1 MTEVGKIMGK
11 TYEQLDDV
19 CKSCSNRLSDVDKEI
34 NDIYHYIEFSNLDAY
49 RGWKAY
55 KLLKEKLKERREIK
69 DDYDAA
75 IRFRKSIKAKVKQIN
90 HEKVTKKYSPRKAVI
105 KL

>member
-1 MTEVGKIMGK
+1 MTNVGKIIEK
-11 TYEQLDDV
+11 AYEQLDDT
-19 CKSCSNRLSDVDKEI
+19 CKTCSSRLSEVDKEI
-34 NDIYHYIEFSNLDAY
+34 SDIYHYIEFSNLDAY

-55 KLLKEKLKERREIK
+55 KLLKDKLKERREIK

-90 HEKVTKKYSPRKAVI
+90 HEKATKKYTPRKAVI
-105 KL
+105 K